1 MITYCEPGSA
11 KNDILLITDYWG
23 SNIVTGKI
31 IKKSIRKFRVSRQKR
46 AEQSGLCTAI
56 KPSSHVI
63 VALQW
68 LSPVQL
74 FVTSGTAAWQASL
87 FFTIFQSLL
96 RFTSIELVMLSKH
109 LILCRP
115 PFALGLSQHQG
126 LLQWFK
132 WRLDQKR
139 NTLGREWSSI
149 TVKKERNNK
158 EKYRKSSVNLV
169 YTITKIEDK

>member
-1 MITYCEPGSA
+1 MITYCESGST

-23 SNIVTGKI
+23 SNIVTSKI
-31 IKKSIRKFRVSRQKR
+31 IKKSIRKLRVSRQKR

-56 KPSSHVI
+56 EPSSHVI
-63 VALQW
+63 VALQL

-74 FVTSGTAAWQASL
+74 FVTPGTAAWRASL
-87 FFTIFQSLL
+87 SFIISQSLL
-96 RFTSIELVMLSKH
+96 RFMSIELVMLFKH

-115 PFALGLSQHQG
+115 LLLLPLVFPKYQG
-126 LLQWFK
+126 LLQWVK

-149 TVKKERNNK
+149 TVKKERNNFKKSILLLFLKKKKK
-158 EKYRKSSVNLV
+158 EQ
-169 YTITKIEDK
+169 